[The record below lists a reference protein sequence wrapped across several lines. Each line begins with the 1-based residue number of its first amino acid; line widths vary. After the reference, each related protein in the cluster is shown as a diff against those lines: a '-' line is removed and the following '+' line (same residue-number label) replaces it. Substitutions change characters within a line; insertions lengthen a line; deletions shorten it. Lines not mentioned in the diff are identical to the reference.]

1 MSRRPRAT
9 IQELREAV
17 QCLPRVTRIAM
28 LEGLDA
34 GPIIAGAYTSDDGIC
49 PMLAAHRAGGRCSAA
64 FFADAWDRFAFRDGR
79 GRRAGAR
86 RVNER
91 ELRILRM
98 HLEAS
103 LLDEELADASL
114 AGALREHQE
123 LLARRESLAR
133 RELLARR
140 QSVVDE
146 APPADRRRQL
156 SPKHGTRRRPGDR
169 DRAAELR
176 GRTGW
181 AWSRLF
187 RRYDEY
193 EAALVHLHAAADVG
207 APLDDVGAPPDRRSD
222 GAETV
227 NT

>member
-9 IQELREAV
+9 IQELRDAV
-17 QCLPRVTRIAM
+17 QCLPRATRIAM
-28 LEGLDA
+28 LEGLDG
-34 GPIIAGAYTSDDGIC
+34 GPIIAGAYTSDDGVC

-64 FFADAWDRFAFRDGR
+64 FFADAWDRFAFRDER
-79 GRRAGAR
+79 GRRGVAR
-86 RVNER
+86 RVDQR
-91 ELRILRM
+91 ELRILRS

-103 LLDEELADASL
+103 LLDEELADDSL
-114 AGALREHQE
+114 SGAMREH
-123 LLARRESLAR
+123 

-140 QSVVDE
+140 QSVVDP
-146 APPADRRRQL
+146 APLRDRADTPGTTRGRR
-156 SPKHGTRRRPGDR
+156 PRPGDR

-176 GRTGW
+176 GRAGW

-193 EAALVHLHAAADVG
+193 EAALVHLHAAAD
-207 APLDDVGAPPDRRSD
+207 LGAPPDRRSD

-227 NT
+227 SV

>member
-1 MSRRPRAT
+1 MPRHRRAT

-17 QCLPRVTRIAM
+17 QCLPRATRIAM
-28 LEGLDA
+28 LEGLDT
-34 GPIIAGAYTSDDGIC
+34 GPIIAGAYTNGEGIC

-79 GRRAGAR
+79 RRHAAAR

-91 ELRILRM
+91 ELRILRV

-103 LLDEELADASL
+103 LLDEELADATL
-114 AGALREHQE
+114 VGALHEH
-123 LLARRESLAR
+123 

-140 QSVVDE
+140 QAITDREPEPV
-146 APPADRRRQL
+146 AD
-156 SPKHGTRRRPGDR
+156 HGREPRTTRGRRRRPGDR
-169 DRAAELR
+169 DRAGELG
-176 GRTGW
+176 GRAGW

-193 EAALVHLHAAADVG
+193 EAALVHLHAAADSG
-207 APLDDVGAPPDRRSD
+207 GSSDQRSAR
-222 GAETV
+222 AEPV
-227 NT
+227 NG